1 MDRVAV
7 FTSGVDLH
15 RIVTRLAAPILLIKV
30 WMPLDIGT
38 SNASEYAHC
47 SRILSAELDVWSD
60 KIAKDVCLFC
70 VAADSCS
77 VTVNVFR
84 VARD

>member
-7 FTSGVDLH
+7 LTSGVDLH
-15 RIVTRLAAPILLIKV
+15 HIVTRLAAPILLRKV
-30 WMPLDIGT
+30 WMPLGIGT

-47 SRILSAELDVWSD
+47 SPILSAELDVWSNRM
-60 KIAKDVCLFC
+60 AKDVCLFC
-70 VAADSCS
+70 VAADSFS
-77 VTVNVFR
+77 VTGNVFH